1 MILTALQQT
10 IVTFK
15 QNLRVINNRVN
26 YYQAEPNTKKSRTRA
41 KNTKDINN
49 SSNKYN
55 WGIREVSVKKLFM
68 VREF

>member
-41 KNTKDINN
+41 KTQKDINN

-55 WGIREVSVKKLFM
+55 WGIRRSLSKETFM